1 MVTVG
6 TRLGRYVVTASIGAG
21 GMGEVFRA
29 SDTLLAREVAIKVLP
44 DPFARDPSRLAR
56 FEREAKALA
65 SLAHPNILRIYDYGC
80 QDGMSFAVTEL
91 LHGETLRARLGRGA
105 PMPWRTAVEI
115 TAAVAEGLA
124 AAHTRRVTH
133 RDLKPENLFL
143 TADGEVKILDFG
155 LAAIDQRTD
164 PGSATVAYEP
174 ALTAA
179 GSVLGTLG
187 YMAPE
192 QLRGLPTDERA
203 DLFALGCILYEMV
216 TGVPAFRRGTVAE
229 TNAAVLRDE
238 PGRLDS
244 FGVLAPKSLSNL
256 IAHCLAKDPGRRIAQ
271 AREVATALLGLQSV
285 TGRVDGAGLTS
296 GSDPDRTVAVDSLA
310 VLPFL
315 DTGGPWPDYEP
326 PGEEIAE
333 GVLARLYSL
342 PHVRVTARVASF
354 RFRGGDVDPQA
365 VGRALG
371 TRAVLTGRVL
381 MRSGEVIVR
390 AELVDTSDGMLLW
403 NGEHRCA
410 QGDPFTIGADFADA
424 IASSLRSRLDA
435 GPGGEPRRRTPA
447 DPEAH
452 RDFRQGRYH
461 LERRTEE
468 DFRKAGECFRRAI
481 ALDQGFAQAY
491 AGLAELHALLGG
503 WGASPPR
510 ATFPTAKQLALKA
523 IELEPDLVDAR
534 VVLGF
539 VAMAYEWDWPGAEDA
554 LRQAIALAPNHAMA
568 HARLSYLLMLR
579 SRLDEALP
587 IMRHAQR
594 LDPLSPLIR
603 ANIGYVLYFMRRFD
617 DALTE
622 YQAALAM
629 DPRFPSGYYYLGLA
643 YEEIGDLD
651 RAIIAFE
658 HAVDY
663 SRDVPG
669 DINSLSHA
677 LARKGMQA
685 EAEETF
691 CRLVELS
698 TRRYVPSYLIGTG
711 HLFLGRL
718 EEGFDWLH
726 RAARERDYYLIYL
739 PVDPRLAEF
748 RSDPRFVELI
758 GWIEDS
764 PTTVSSSQTHR
775 EQIS

>member
-1 MVTVG
+1 
-6 TRLGRYVVTASIGAG
+6 
-21 GMGEVFRA
+21 MGEVFRA

-44 DPFARDPSRLAR
+44 DPFARDPGRLAR

-65 SLAHPNILRIYDYGC
+65 SLAHPNILAIYDYGC

-91 LHGETLRARLGRGA
+91 LHGETLRARLRRGA
-105 PMPWRTAVEI
+105 QLPWGTAVEI
-115 TAAVAEGLA
+115 AAAVAEGLV
-124 AAHTRRVTH
+124 AAHARGVTH

-143 TADGEVKILDFG
+143 TADGGVKILDFG
-155 LAAIDQRTD
+155 LAAIDQSTD
-164 PGSATVAYEP
+164 PGSETLTYEL

-179 GSVLGTLG
+179 GSILGTVG

-192 QLRGLPTDERA
+192 QLRGLPTDGKA

-216 TGVPAFRRGTVAE
+216 AGVPAFRRGTAAE

-238 PGRLDS
+238 PGQLDS
-244 FGVLAPKSLSNL
+244 FGVQAPEPLNAL
-256 IAHCLAKDPGRRIAQ
+256 IRSCLEKDPGRRIGQ
-271 AREVATALLGLQSV
+271 ARAVVTALLGLRSV
-285 TGRVDGAGLTS
+285 TGRVGGVGLVD
-296 GSDPDRTVAVDSLA
+296 GSDPDRTAAVDSLS

-315 DTGGPWPDYEP
+315 DTRGPWPEFES
-326 PGEEIAE
+326 PGDEIAE
-333 GVLARLYSL
+333 GVLARLYGL
-342 PHVRVTARVASF
+342 PSIRVTARAASF

-381 MRSGEVIVR
+381 VRSGEVVVR
-390 AELVDTSDGMLLW
+390 SELVGTSDGALLW
-403 NGEHRCA
+403 NGEHRRS
-410 QGDPFTIGADFADA
+410 QGELAAVVADLSDA
-424 IASSLRSRLDA
+424 IASDLQARLDA
-435 GPGGEPRRRTPA
+435 GTGGGPRRRLPT

-461 LERRTEE
+461 LERRTED
-468 DFRKAGECFRRAI
+468 DFRKAGECLRRAI
-481 ALDQGFAQAY
+481 ALDPGFAQAY

-523 IELEPDLVDAR
+523 IELESDLVDAR

-539 VAMAYEWDWPGAEDA
+539 VAMAYEWDWPGAEDT
-554 LRQAIALAPNHAMA
+554 LRRAIALAPSHAIA

-587 IMRHAQR
+587 VIRLAQR

-603 ANIGYVLYFMRRFD
+603 ANVGYVLYFMRRFD
-617 DALTE
+617 EALTE

-643 YEEIGDLD
+643 YEGIGDLD
-651 RAIIAFE
+651 RAIIAFK

-663 SRDVPG
+663 SRGVPG

-677 LARKGMQA
+677 LFRKGMKA
-685 EAEETF
+685 EAEGTF
-691 CRLVELS
+691 SRLVELS
-698 TRRYVPSYLIGTG
+698 TRRYVPSCLIGTG

-718 EEGFDWLH
+718 EEGFDWLQ

-748 RSDPRFVELI
+748 RSDPRFVELV
-758 GWIEDS
+758 GQIEGGPS
-764 PTTVSSSQTHR
+764 ATASFRRPHR
-775 EQIS
+775 EDVS